1 MSQSEP
7 TLDPLLL
14 YVLRNSLQL
23 IRTMIPQSLLS
34 QDGISASLL
43 TTESTPPL
51 ARSNEIV
58 SLITDLQWLK
68 TPQPD

>member
-7 TLDPLLL
+7 TLDQLLL

>member
-43 TTESTPPL
+43 TTEWTPPL

-58 SLITDLQWLK
+58 SLITDLQWLR